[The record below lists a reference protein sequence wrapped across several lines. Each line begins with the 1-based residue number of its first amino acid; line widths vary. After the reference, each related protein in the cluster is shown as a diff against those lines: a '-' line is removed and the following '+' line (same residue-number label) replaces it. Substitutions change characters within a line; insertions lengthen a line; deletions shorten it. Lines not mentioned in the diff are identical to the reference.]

1 MKEAEGGVKP
11 DRNETTP
18 KKPSVDLYADPPD
31 RKDGQN
37 EDARWG
43 EETAGELN
51 HHNDGTFDETKKD
64 RKGALDKAFSKMPA
78 AEQQAASAVSQ
89 LFDHG
94 RSGQFTAHSAE
105 LIGKA
110 KLASSEPSLADRV
123 HSLTGRR

>member
-1 MKEAEGGVKP
+1 MLGDMVAQDLRANRRRLRPQER
-11 DRNETTP
+11 DRRERRFGN
-18 KKPSVDLYADPPD
+18 
-31 RKDGQN
+31 
-37 EDARWG
+37 G

-51 HHNDGTFDETKKD
+51 PPNDGTFDDTKKD
-64 RKGALDKAFSKMPA
+64 RKGALDTAFSKMPA